1 MGIFGDILDIGGGLL
16 EIFGSISE
24 GEDAED
30 YYEGM
35 ADYERATAKANADIS
50 LYDAE
55 VAEKEAFY
63 LELAAGYEL
72 QNQMKQVDKVMGTA
86 MAKLGKSGVALGKGS
101 ALDIEVEIAAEGA
114 RDSAIIANEG
124 KLAASRA
131 RSMAGRFRKLAAAGL
146 RDSAYYAHALEKAG
160 ESAKAGAY
168 WRAGGVAI
176 TEFSEFAQE
185 QGWF

>member
-1 MGIFGDILDIGGGLL
+1 MSWFGDVLDIGGGILD
-16 EIFGSISE
+16 IFGFVSE
-24 GEDAED
+24 GEDAEE

-35 ADYERATAKANADIS
+35 ADYERAKAKANADIS

-72 QNQMKQVDKVMGTA
+72 QNQMKQVDRVMGTA
-86 MAKLGKSGVALGKGS
+86 MAKLGKSGVALGRGS
-101 ALDIEVEIAAEGA
+101 ALDIEVEIASEGA

-124 KLAASRA
+124 KLAAQRA
-131 RSMAGRFRKLAAAGL
+131 RSMANRFRKLADAGL
-146 RDSAYYAHALEKAG
+146 RDSAYYANALERAG

-176 TEFSEFAQE
+176 REFGEFGQA